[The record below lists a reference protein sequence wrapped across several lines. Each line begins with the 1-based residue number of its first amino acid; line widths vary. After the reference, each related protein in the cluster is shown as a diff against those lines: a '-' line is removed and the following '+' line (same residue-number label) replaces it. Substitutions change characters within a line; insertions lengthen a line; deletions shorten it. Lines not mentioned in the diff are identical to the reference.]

1 MRFLVT
7 GTAGFIG
14 FHLTRRLL
22 ADGHVVQGVDGMT
35 PYYDVELKKAR
46 HAELA
51 KSNRFTGHVSMLED
65 EAGLAAVFG
74 EAKADV
80 IVHLAAQAGVRYGLE
95 NPGAY
100 VGSNL
105 SGTFNLLEL
114 TRRNRPRHFIFG
126 STSSVYGASAEGPF
140 QETS

>member
-51 KSNRFTGHVSMLED
+51 KSNRFTAQISMLED
-65 EAGLAAVFG
+65 EARLAAIVD
-74 EAKADV
+74 EAKPDV
-80 IVHLAAQAGVRYGLE
+80 IAHLAAQAGGRLRLGKPGAQCRA
-95 NPGAY
+95 NPGRTL
-100 VGSNL
+100 N
-105 SGTFNLLEL
+105 
-114 TRRNRPRHFIFG
+114 
-126 STSSVYGASAEGPF
+126 PF
-140 QETS
+140 QLGR